1 MLIWERRL
9 AAITTIATD
18 LAIQY
23 DDLVRLRA
31 RVKSAL
37 APPARR
43 AAARLSGP
51 RLTAARRTG
60 VNGNQADKVPIRTM
74 RGGGV
79 RPGSS

>member
-9 AAITTIATD
+9 AVIATD

-23 DDLVRLRA
+23 DELVRLRA

-37 APPARR
+37 AAPSPQGGGSAERT
-43 AAARLSGP
+43 

-60 VNGNQADKVPIRTM
+60 VNGNQADKVGAHQDER
-74 RGGGV
+74 
-79 RPGSS
+79 

>member
-9 AAITTIATD
+9 AVITTIATD

-23 DDLVRLRA
+23 DELVRLRE

-37 APPARR
+37 TAPSPHGGGSAERT
-43 AAARLSGP
+43 

-60 VNGNQADKVPIRTM
+60 VNGNQADKVPSGR
-74 RGGGV
+74 
-79 RPGSS
+79 

>member
-9 AAITTIATD
+9 AVITTIATD

-23 DDLVRLRA
+23 DELVWLRA

-60 VNGNQADKVPIRTM
+60 RQWK
-74 RGGGV
+74 
-79 RPGSS
+79 PGRQRFPSGR